1 MLRTIENGKLRLEH
15 VGQSVELVGW
25 VAKKRNFGQLVFID
39 LRDRTGICQLVF
51 DESFSEKTKSIRNEY
66 VLHVKGSVHQRKE
79 ANLDLAT
86 GEVEVLV
93 SELEVINSAKTTPLI
108 IADET
113 DALEDTRMQYRYLDL
128 RRPIMQKRLMMRHA
142 ITRSM
147 RDYLDHQDFIEI
159 ETPMLGKSTP
169 EGARDYLVPSRVHP
183 GQFYALPQSPQLYK
197 QLLMI
202 SGFERYY
209 QFARC
214 FRDEDL
220 RADRQTDF
228 TQVDIE
234 TSFLSEVEI
243 QTMMEEMMVK
253 LMKEVKG
260 IDIQAPFP
268 RLTYEQAMNRFGSDK
283 PDNRFGMELQDI
295 TDIFTNSSFKVF
307 QNVIE
312 SKGSIK
318 AIVVPDFAQGL
329 SRKKQDAYTNYA
341 KKNGAKGLVILKAD
355 EKDLTGSA
363 RKFLSDEEVQNL
375 FERLELKANDA
386 VFIVSDTW
394 LKTCTA
400 LGALRNQIGSQLGL
414 KKKNEF
420 SFLWVIDFP
429 MFEWSEE
436 EQRYQAC
443 HHPFTQPKA
452 EDIPLLDT
460 DLSKVKANAYDII
473 LNGYEL
479 GGGSLRIHDNQ
490 LQKKIFEI
498 LGLSDEE
505 IRNKFGFFID
515 AFQYGTPPHG
525 GLAFGL
531 DRIAMILSESD
542 SIRDVIAFPKNA
554 SASDP
559 MSKAPSNVDPKQ
571 LEELHIEITK

>member
-128 RRPIMQKRLMMRHA
+128 RRPIMQKRLMMRHV

-394 LKTCTA
+394 LKTCMA

>member
-66 VLHVKGSVHQRKE
+66 VLHVKGTVNQRKD
-79 ANLDLAT
+79 ANPDLAT

-93 SELEVINSAKTTPLI
+93 TELEIINTAKTTPLI

-400 LGALRNQIGSQLGL
+400 LGALRNQIGSQLDL

>member
-1 MLRTIENGKLRLEH
+1 
-15 VGQSVELVGW
+15 
-25 VAKKRNFGQLVFID
+25 
-39 LRDRTGICQLVF
+39 
-51 DESFSEKTKSIRNEY
+51 
-66 VLHVKGSVHQRKE
+66 
-79 ANLDLAT
+79 
-86 GEVEVLV
+86 
-93 SELEVINSAKTTPLI
+93 
-108 IADET
+108 
-113 DALEDTRMQYRYLDL
+113 
-128 RRPIMQKRLMMRHA
+128 
-142 ITRSM
+142 
-147 RDYLDHQDFIEI
+147 
-159 ETPMLGKSTP
+159 
-169 EGARDYLVPSRVHP
+169 
-183 GQFYALPQSPQLYK
+183 
-197 QLLMI
+197 
-202 SGFERYY
+202 
-209 QFARC
+209 
-214 FRDEDL
+214 
-220 RADRQTDF
+220 
-228 TQVDIE
+228 
-234 TSFLSEVEI
+234 
-243 QTMMEEMMVK
+243 MVK
-253 LMKEVKG
+253 LMKEVKR